1 MRWRKHVCVR
11 RKHTE
16 GFDGCVE
23 CVQHYHAKSGCVME
37 GSLAYVWSGSFSDS
51 RFNAWKSTFEH
62 QSAATLEWGRGLSP
76 PLTVTRKQDRPLG
89 GAPIPLASPPWE
101 DYDAGEPL
109 QAYRCQ
115 SRGRDYFS
123 LKPDCSLSLLTIQV
137 KNTSSPR
144 PGENDWIPYLREP
157 RPNRLPIT
165 DLAGGDPCTG
175 NWKEKKGPVSSRY
188 MPDTWAH
195 LSIKQLDIRKLENR
209 KWFLE
214 QKLQAYST
222 EARRSVADRYRD

>member
-1 MRWRKHVCVR
+1 MLC
-11 RKHTE
+11 E
-16 GFDGCVE
+16 GIE
-23 CVQHYHAKSGCVME
+23 
-37 GSLAYVWSGSFSDS
+37 
-51 RFNAWKSTFEH
+51 N
-62 QSAATLEWGRGLSP
+62 QSAATLEWARGLSP
-76 PLTVTRKQDRPLG
+76 PLTVARTQDRLLG
-89 GAPIPLASPPWE
+89 GAPIPLTSPPWD

-123 LKPDCSLSLLTIQV
+123 LKPDCSLSLSLLTIQV

-157 RPNRLPIT
+157 RPNRLPIM

-175 NWKEKKGPVSSRY
+175 NWKEKKGPDRY
-188 MPDTWAH
+188 IPHTWSH
-195 LSIKQLDIRKLENR
+195 LSIKLLDIRKLQNR

-222 EARRSVADRYRD
+222 EARRSVADRHRDKKGEEERRADIADAPSSQLAAELKRRNQLSVASWIRDFKKKTERHGR